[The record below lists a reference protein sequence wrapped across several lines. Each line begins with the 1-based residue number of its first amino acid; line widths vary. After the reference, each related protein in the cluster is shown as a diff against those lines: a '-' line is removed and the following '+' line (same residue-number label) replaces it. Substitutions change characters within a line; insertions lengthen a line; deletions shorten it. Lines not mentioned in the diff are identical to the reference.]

1 MTRNYALLLLLP
13 LGLAT
18 RAWPQTAID
27 LRTQAKDVN
36 FSNAGSTQPFQTGT
50 SLPSSCT
57 TGAAFLDLAATAG
70 QNLYL
75 CTATNTWTQQ
85 DVNQSITWTA
95 SGDVGGTAAGTT
107 TLAPALTVT
116 GLRGAALPAL
126 STGNLRY
133 SGSAWVF
140 DSTGYLSSM
149 WGSGSRPVAANALGT
164 SGDCVEWGTVG
175 LVDAGAP
182 CGSGSGSG
190 ATMFQQMGDFALTY
204 GGSSGTIGAK
214 CSPSTPCTAG
224 LGYSVYSF
232 TAPATITESGTGSDT
247 LYVYVNSAGT
257 LTVGYS
263 GSIAPACAGCTVAAG
278 ITGYPAGVAMIGR
291 FTVSG
296 GSIAASVSD
305 RASITGPPTLAA
317 GSNVTLSTAGNVV
330 TISSSGGGS
339 GSLPST
345 AVQTNQTN
353 TYTTGTQDFR
363 AATHTLPMVTGT
375 AASKPSA
382 CTTGETYFATDATAG
397 QNIYLCTA
405 TNSWIQM
412 TAGGSA
418 GSSYNPADPT
428 QLLVSH
434 LASDAGWGT
443 SDSWGYSTSGSASSG
458 GCTAATDLFSQSSVG
473 SICGQT
479 GATANS
485 VLQFSWPVGSSVY
498 QSGFYDY
505 FSGSSPAWL
514 YVSATYQS
522 LDSNG
527 THYIGLFS
535 GSSSKTVAE
544 FVGCR
549 AIGSGDWFAVIRHS
563 GSDVATAD
571 TGVAHDTNVH
581 RFQID
586 NGASGATANSI
597 RCLVDGANPAT
608 ASGAIPAQATSTS
621 GWNFGIY
628 VTNPAASNAVMAP
641 FKYLIWLRNLP
652 IN

>member
-1 MTRNYALLLLLP
+1 MP
-13 LGLAT
+13 LGLGTGVWA
-18 RAWPQTAID
+18 QTAID
-27 LRTQAKDVN
+27 LRTQTKDVN
-36 FSNAGSTQPFQTGT
+36 FSDAGSTEPFQTGT
-50 SLPSSCT
+50 SLPSTCT

-70 QNLYL
+70 QNIYL
-75 CTATNTWTQQ
+75 CTATNIWTQQ

-95 SGDVGGTAAGTT
+95 SGDIGGTASGTT
-107 TLAPALTVT
+107 SLAPALTVT
-116 GLRGAALPAL
+116 GLRGAPLPAL

-133 SGSAWVF
+133 SGGAWDF

-164 SGDCVEWGTVG
+164 SGDCAEWGPVG

-182 CGSGSGSG
+182 CGSGSGAS
-190 ATMFQQMGDFALTY
+190 MFQQMGDFALTY

-214 CSPSTPCTAG
+214 CSPSTPCIAG

-232 TAPATITESGTGSDT
+232 TAPATVTESGTGNDT

-257 LTVGYS
+257 LIVGYS
-263 GSIAPACAGCTVAAG
+263 GSAAPTCAGCAVAAG

-339 GSLPST
+339 ASLPST

-353 TYTTGTQDFR
+353 TYTTGTQDFH

-375 AASKPSA
+375 AASKPST

-397 QNIYLCTA
+397 QNIYFCTA
-405 TNSWIQM
+405 TNTWTPM
-412 TAGGSA
+412 AA
-418 GSSYNPADPT
+418 GSGYNPADQT
-428 QLLVSH
+428 QLFMSH
-434 LASDAGWGT
+434 LAT
-443 SDSWGYSTSGSASSG
+443 DSGFNQANSWTYTVSGSATSG
-458 GCTAATDLFSQSSVG
+458 GCSFSSDLFSQSLVG
-473 SICGQT
+473 GVCGQT
-479 GATANS
+479 GTTANS
-485 VLQFSWPVGSSVY
+485 SLAFYWPFGSSDY
-498 QSGFYDY
+498 QAGFYDV
-505 FSGSSPAWL
+505 FSGSTPAWL
-514 YVSATYQS
+514 YLSTTYQS

-527 THYIGLFS
+527 THYVGLFAS
-535 GSSSKTVAE
+535 YGSTSE
-544 FVGCR
+544 FIGCR
-549 AIGSGDWFAVIRHS
+549 AVGSGDWFAVIRHS
-563 GSDVATAD
+563 GADVATAD
-571 TGVAHDTNVH
+571 TGLAHDTNVH
-581 RFQID
+581 RFQVD

-597 RCLVDGANPAT
+597 RCLVDGARVAT
-608 ASGAIPAQATSTS
+608 ASGTVPAEPASNG
-621 GWNFGIY
+621 GWFFGVS
-628 VTNPAASNAVMAP
+628 VTNPAASNAVVA
-641 FKYLIWLRNLP
+641 FYRYQVWLRGLP